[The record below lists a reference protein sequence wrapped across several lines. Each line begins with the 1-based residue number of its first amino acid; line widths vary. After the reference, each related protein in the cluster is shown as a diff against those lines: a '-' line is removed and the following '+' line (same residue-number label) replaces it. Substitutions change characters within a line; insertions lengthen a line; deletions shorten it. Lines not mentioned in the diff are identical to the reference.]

1 MHCASASTSRYFNR
15 AVAISQLN
23 LALCIWPEA
32 NLLPV
37 DVFES
42 ENSKYTEMRFRFSA
56 GAPLRSPLV
65 ELTALTSRPSWVKGR
80 GNRREGGMGEAD
92 GSRPGEDK
100 AERN

>member
-1 MHCASASTSRYFNR
+1 MHCASASTSRCFNR

-23 LALCIWPEA
+23 VALCIWPEA

-37 DVFES
+37 DAFCEGKFKIHR
-42 ENSKYTEMRFRFSA
+42 NAFS
-56 GAPLRSPLV
+56 LF
-65 ELTALTSRPSWVKGR
+65 GR
-80 GNRREGGMGEAD
+80 GSAPDPAGGAYSAHQPPIAGLRGGETEGKGMGEAE